1 MPVREEFIGG
11 IEEWRETASATAG
24 VATATRAAEASKK
37 HYITGFSISA
47 SGTIAAS
54 VVAEIRQNG
63 GATTRHAY
71 QLPNSAIMPII
82 YEFKRVIEIPTNQ
95 SADIN
100 LPSLGGGITGRV
112 ELMGFTRYAT

>member
-24 VATATRAAEASKK
+24 VATATRAAESGKQ
-37 HYITGFSISA
+37 HFVTGFSISA

-54 VVAEIRQNG
+54 VVAEIRQNA

-82 YEFKRVIEIPTNQ
+82 YEFKRVIAVPAGQ
-95 SADIN
+95 SVDIN

-112 ELMGFTRYAT
+112 EIMGFTRLA